1 MRFTENHPLRG
12 WISKLLELRRGSE
25 ALQGGETLVLA
36 AREDLFAYAR
46 VAPDEAVVI
55 AVNRGKGPVDV
66 ALPSG
71 LIGAR
76 LSEMLTGTEFPWSKG
91 PGALYSLIVHPGPV
105 TLLRLKPREAGGFGA
120 LVTQARTRWR
130 GQGERRT
137 VELTVDDASARLVG
151 SGPELGGWKP
161 ERSLRPESGGF
172 KLSLP
177 VGAVFEYKLVRDGTP
192 GKFDW
197 EGGDNRLLFVPEG
210 SEPLR
215 LKLAWGQR

>member
-1 MRFTENHPLRG
+1 
-12 WISKLLELRRGSE
+12 
-25 ALQGGETLVLA
+25 
-36 AREDLFAYAR
+36 
-46 VAPDEAVVI
+46 VVI
-55 AVNRGKGPVDV
+55 AVNRGRGLVDV
-66 ALPSG
+66 ALPAG
-71 LIGAR
+71 LVGAR
-76 LSEMLTGTEFPWSKG
+76 VSELLAGTAFPGTDSI
-91 PGALYSLIVHPGPV
+91 PVPPGPV

-120 LVTQARTRWR
+120 LVAQARTRWR

-197 EGGDNRLLFVPEG
+197 EGGDNRLLYVPEG
-210 SEPLR
+210 REPLR
-215 LKLAWGQR
+215 LSLAWGKR